1 MKPTQGYSHCFLTL
15 IIAITS
21 GWVGSPNSAE
31 ASCGSASCFVV
42 INSQS
47 TGSPKGSLTV
57 NGIYTY
63 VPQGTLLNGTT
74 GIIPAVETDSRELI
88 LNDHKEQRTISQ
100 QYTLDLNYGLTD
112 SITLE
117 LTMPYKVMLHRHIQ
131 DMGREGDN
139 GEGTPTLFTDNGLG
153 DIILTAKYT
162 ILPTIRNLVVP
173 GLGIQLPTGKFHGK
187 INGTDET
194 QEPGIQLGRGNVG
207 LLGSLYQSYEIIP
220 HRLNQF
226 SSLGYRHTFRNNLG
240 YQFGDRYTA
249 SVGLNFRALDWLVLN
264 GQFNYRLV
272 SHDNFSSSLARAPTP
287 SDPEFGTEEPV
298 VLDSTIK
305 DRRVPTTGSTTLMF
319 SPGFSVNAW
328 QGISFYFN
336 AQIPVVRDFNGNLA
350 QGVSY
355 LFGFTK
361 TFQVGSPL

>member
-1 MKPTQGYSHCFLTL
+1 MKPTSLDVPCFLTFVMVL
-15 IIAITS
+15 AL
-21 GWVGSPNSAE
+21 GWVGSTTQAQ
-31 ASCGSASCFVV
+31 ASCGAAGCFVV
-42 INSQS
+42 IDSQS
-47 TGSPKGSLTV
+47 GVSPKGSLIV

-100 QYTLDLNYGLTD
+100 QVTLDLNYGLTD
-112 SITLE
+112 RLTVE
-117 LTMPYKVMLHRHIQ
+117 LTIPYRVMLHRHIQ

-139 GEGTPTLFTDNGLG
+139 GEGVPTLFTDNGLG
-153 DIILTAKYT
+153 DIILRAKYT
-162 ILPTIRNLVVP
+162 FLPTIRNLLVP
-173 GLGIQLPTGKFHGK
+173 GFGLELPTGKFHGK
-187 INGTDET
+187 INGTNET
-194 QEPGIQLGRGNVG
+194 QEPGVQLGRGNVG
-207 LLGSLYQSYEIIP
+207 LLASLYQSYEIIP

-226 SSLGYRHTFRNNLG
+226 SSIEYRHTFRNNLG

-249 SVGLNFRALDWLVLN
+249 NVGLNFRVLDWLVLN

-272 SHDNFSSSLARAPTP
+272 SHDNFSSSLLRAPTP
-287 SDPEFGTEEPV
+287 SDPEFGTEEAV
-298 VLDSTIK
+298 VIDPKIK
-305 DRRVPTTGSTTLMF
+305 NRRVPTTGSTTLMF

-328 QGISFYFN
+328 KGISFYFN

-355 LFGFTK
+355 LFGLTK
-361 TFQVGSPL
+361 TFHVGSPL